1 MNINS
6 SYPYSL
12 VNDREHTPT
21 YLAETL
27 KLFGLKNKE
36 ITQLKNALMQKEF
49 RMGEGGRRLFSDED
63 LYNCLLQ
70 SEYAARFCERHKLG
84 SWQEIIAY
92 RIWRED
98 EDFERSQTAVRSNG

>member
-1 MNINS
+1 MSTNS

-12 VNDREHTPT
+12 VNDREHTPA
-21 YLAETL
+21 YLSETL

-36 ITQLKNALMQKEF
+36 ITQLKNALMQKDF
-49 RMGEGGRRLFSDED
+49 RVGEGGRRLFSDED
-63 LYNCLLQ
+63 LYDCLLQ
-70 SEYAARFCERHKLG
+70 SEYAARFCENRKLG

-98 EDFERSQTAVRSNG
+98 RDFERSQTAVR